1 MTSCNYNSTDGQPQN
16 RPKGTACV
24 IETKSDGT
32 VGVTTYNDG
41 KCDGSKPQANCG
53 I

>member
-1 MTSCNYNSTDGQPQN
+1 MTSCNYTLKDGTPQN

-24 IETKSDGT
+24 IE
-32 VGVTTYNDG
+32 VTRDNTTDYIDG
-41 KCDGSKPQANCG
+41 KCDGLNSCG